1 VVPLQ
6 PQGFTV
12 KKLVPLILFLAC
24 SHEPTGIGE
33 QSRCIK
39 TTEAV
44 QTFMLLGD
52 PNVYALEIGACTYR
66 VDLPQASV
74 RDSVHVSFSLENVVN
89 RRVR

>member
-1 VVPLQ
+1 
-6 PQGFTV
+6 V
-12 KKLVPLILFLAC
+12 KKFAALLFLAAC
-24 SHEPTGIGE
+24 NHSPTGRGE
-33 QSRCIK
+33 ESRCVK

-44 QTFMLLGD
+44 QTFMLAGD